1 MGQALQKFDV
11 RTSLALQRGR
21 SLRAQQV
28 QRLRRV
34 GVLVPAA
41 ADDPEARLPPVQEVA
56 SAETMKR
63 ALCDVSETAL
73 LSHFLTLPELP

>member
-11 RTSLALQRGR
+11 RTTFALQRGR

-34 GVLVPAA
+34 GALVPPP
-41 ADDPEARLPPVQEVA
+41 ADDPEARMPPVQEVA
-56 SAETMKR
+56 STETMKR

-73 LSHFLTLPELP
+73 LSHFPTLAEPP

>member
-1 MGQALQKFDV
+1 MGQAPEKFV
-11 RTSLALQRGR
+11 RTTFALQRGR

-34 GVLVPAA
+34 GALVPTA
-41 ADDPEARLPPVQEVA
+41 ADDPEARVPPVQEVA

-73 LSHFLTLPELP
+73 LRHVPTLSEPP